1 MRCFNHPATEAVGKG
16 LCAQCAKETGIG
28 ITCSSTCEEEIK
40 ALRAMIDRSRKMYPF
55 AAKTHSR
62 NAIWFTLLALV
73 LISSACLRNMDS
85 CRAN

>member
-40 ALRAMIDRSRKMYPF
+40 ALRAMIDRTRKMYPF
-55 AAKTHSR
+55 APRPILETQSGSR
-62 NAIWFTLLALV
+62 YWRWF
-73 LISSACLRNMDS
+73 
-85 CRAN
+85 